1 MLLEN
6 SKTQTSLQTHAHIAY
21 IGMNAFLIKA
31 FICRLARRE
40 ERVVLL
46 RITIKLLQ
54 QRWWLCTVANSKGL
68 LTLTKEGVDSIFP
81 CSFSWWVLLGANVH
95 SFGTNALQSSRI
107 ANSSRRCSFPRAFA
121 PVFWSHHHSLLS
133 QAAAAKVPVDIPE
146 KLAPKMEVYELQ
158 GLWDDDD
165 EKLPDGP

>member
-40 ERVVLL
+40 EREGSTTANNYKIVATTVMIVHCRELKRVV
-46 RITIKLLQ
+46 
-54 QRWWLCTVANSKGL
+54 NPS
-68 LTLTKEGVDSIFP
+68 LTKEGVDSIFP

-133 QAAAAKVPVDIPE
+133 QAAAAAAKVPVDIPE

-158 GLWDDDD
+158 GL
-165 EKLPDGP
+165 

>member
-1 MLLEN
+1 
-6 SKTQTSLQTHAHIAY
+6 
-21 IGMNAFLIKA
+21 MNAFLIKA
-31 FICRLARRE
+31 FICRRGLRVQAKGVVAR
-40 ERVVLL
+40 LL

-54 QRWWLCTVANSKGL
+54 QRWLCTVAKEGL
-68 LTLTKEGVDSIFP
+68 LTLEKQRKRGVDYSRIF
-81 CSFSWWVLLGANVH
+81 WVLLGANVH

-133 QAAAAKVPVDIPE
+133 QAAAAAAKVPVDIPE